1 MRRAA
6 ALLVVL
12 AACTHD
18 NGGAVSRPRTTTTST
33 PAASSTTTTAA
44 ITATLPGA
52 STSPVSTPPGA
63 DRGLLTAVRVE
74 HQPGFDR
81 VVLELGGGTP
91 GYAVGYVPPPI
102 RADASGEVVTVAGNA
117 YVRVRLEDAS
127 SVDLSGGAP
136 RATYTGPN
144 RVRGSTDDV
153 TEVVKT
159 GDFEGVLTWV
169 IGLRTRTPFRVTT
182 LSAPPRVVVD
192 LQS

>member
-6 ALLVVL
+6 ALLLLL

-18 NGGAVSRPRTTTTST
+18 NGGAISRPKNTTTST
-33 PAASSTTTTAA
+33 SAATSTTSALTP
-44 ITATLPGA
+44 TLPGA

-63 DRGLLTAVRVE
+63 DRGLLTAVRAD

-81 VVLELGGGTP
+81 VVFELAGATP
-91 GYAVGYVPPPI
+91 GYAVRYIQPPV
-102 RADASGEVVTVAGNA
+102 RADASGEIVAVAGDA
-117 YVRVRLEDAS
+117 FVQVRLEDAS
-127 SVDLSGGAP
+127 TVDLSGGTP
-136 RATYTGPN
+136 RTTYAGPN
-144 RVRGSTDDV
+144 RVRGTTNDV
-153 TEVVKT
+153 TEVVKA